1 MLTGKYR
8 QVCRGEHCS
17 PVAFARQV
25 DLQGRLRR
33 AVNDRPYGLTR
44 DFYYPVGRGDP
55 TPPGKAFPLGGRWR
69 GTRRMREKCPEGSPS
84 SVTCGDSFPQRGKP
98 KLPLY
103 PPRHRSPTNRS
114 LLFSYGGTAIV
125 FKATNRNYTI
135 IFITYNESSVIPKF
149 PTCSAVFTGIRLP
162 PYLSKLVNM
171 VPWQKA
177 INIGFTHFCA
187 TPARVTALSRWATVY
202 YHSPI
207 WSPRIVMS
215 ISSSQRNREK
225 GRSKNDFA

>member
-1 MLTGKYR
+1 MPGPQLSNTYTLILTNG
-8 QVCRGEHCS
+8 
-17 PVAFARQV
+17 
-25 DLQGRLRR
+25 
-33 AVNDRPYGLTR
+33 N
-44 DFYYPVGRGDP
+44 
-55 TPPGKAFPLGGRWR
+55 
-69 GTRRMREKCPEGSPS
+69 
-84 SVTCGDSFPQRGKP
+84 
-98 KLPLY
+98 
-103 PPRHRSPTNRS
+103 

-187 TPARVTALSRWATVY
+187 TPAGFTALSRWAT
-202 YHSPI
+202 
-207 WSPRIVMS
+207 
-215 ISSSQRNREK
+215 
-225 GRSKNDFA
+225 A